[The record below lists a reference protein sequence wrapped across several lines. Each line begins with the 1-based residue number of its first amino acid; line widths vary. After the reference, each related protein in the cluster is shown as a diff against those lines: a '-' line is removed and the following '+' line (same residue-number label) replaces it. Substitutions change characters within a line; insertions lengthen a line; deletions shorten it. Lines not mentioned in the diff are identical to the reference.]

1 MGARMLEETGKQI
14 VDSALQVHRE
24 LGPGLLENAYLSCLD
39 YELRQRGLQVECQ
52 RPLALEYQGAKMG
65 IAYRLDLLV
74 NGCVVVELKAVRE
87 LTPLHEAQLLSYLKL
102 GSFKLGYLL
111 NFNVRRMKDGMKR
124 MVNRL

>member
-1 MGARMLEETGKQI
+1 MLEETGKQI
-14 VDSALQVHRE
+14 IDSALQVHRE
-24 LGPGLLENAYLSCLD
+24 LGPGLLENAYLGCLD

-52 RPLALEYQGAKMG
+52 RPLQLEYRGTDIG

-87 LTPLHEAQLLSYLKL
+87 LTALHEAQLLSYLKL
-102 GSFKLGYLL
+102 RSFKLGYLL
-111 NFNVRRMKDGMKR
+111 NFNVSRMKDGMKR